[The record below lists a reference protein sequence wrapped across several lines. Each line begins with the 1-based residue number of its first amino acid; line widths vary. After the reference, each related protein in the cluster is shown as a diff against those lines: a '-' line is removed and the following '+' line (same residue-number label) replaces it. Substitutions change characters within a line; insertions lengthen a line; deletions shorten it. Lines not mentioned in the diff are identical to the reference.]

1 MALVDKIFRVVGMAD
16 AVTSIKTYYGS
27 NDIVGRILS
36 ALKDAGH
43 DVENLTAETLNLADQ
58 IHGGG
63 LNSTITLAE
72 LAGVSK
78 GSHVLDAG
86 CGVGCG
92 ARYLA
97 HHFNCQV
104 EAVDL
109 TPEFVEA
116 AAQLNTLC
124 GLQDAI
130 TVSQGSVTDLRFEDG
145 CFDLVWSQ
153 NVTMNV
159 EDKTS
164 MFSEV
169 FRVLK
174 PGGRFTFSHAANGP
188 NGEPYY
194 PLGWAADPSFS
205 FMETPEII
213 LELLDTA
220 GFKIVENQTEGRTP
234 GSSRGRSSSE
244 MDGVAIIMGA
254 DSALRRANGVRSG
267 EEGRIVGMMVVA
279 ERPQ

>member
-1 MALVDKIFRVVGMAD
+1 MAD